1 MKINDLGVAFR
12 KYGRVISGVDFSG
25 LVDKMEEI
33 PAASK
38 RAWITGR
45 GMQC

>member
-12 KYGRVISGVDFSG
+12 KYGRVLFG
-25 LVDKMEEI
+25 LTFLGWWTKWKKSRY
-33 PAASK
+33 PK

-45 GMQC
+45 GMLC